1 MEPDLENPGRKYLFA
16 LRFFTR
22 LPISGTTSQDGSL
35 ASSALAFPFVGLTVG
50 ALCAVIW
57 FLASTLIPALPAA
70 GLTILAGLLI
80 TGALHED
87 GLSDC
92 ADGLWGGYTKERVLE
107 IMRDSRIGAYGA
119 CALVFTIGLRWTSLA
134 SFDVTSG
141 VLALLIAHMTG
152 RAAITYA
159 LAFSS
164 YARDSGL
171 GKTVSDGISEKDF
184 WFIFL
189 LTILLAIALGW
200 SAGLFAA
207 LAGFAAA
214 WAFLQYLDKRIGG
227 YTGDGLGA
235 MEQCAEITV
244 YLVLLVFWT

>member
-22 LPISGTTSQDGSL
+22 LPISGSASQDGNL

-57 FLASTLIPALPAA
+57 FLASAILPPLPAA
-70 GLTILAGLLI
+70 GLAILSGLLL

-87 GLSDC
+87 GFSDC

-119 CALVFTIGLRWTSLA
+119 CALIFTIGLRWTSLA

-141 VLALLIAHMTG
+141 ALALLIAHMTG
-152 RAAITYA
+152 RAAITSA
-159 LAFSS
+159 LAFST
-164 YARDSGL
+164 YARESGL
-171 GKTVSDGISEKDF
+171 GKTVSEGISEKDF

-189 LTILLAIALGW
+189 VTILLALALGW
-200 SAGLFAA
+200 MAGLLAA

-214 WAFLQYLDKRIGG
+214 WAFLQYLVKRIDG
-227 YTGDGLGA
+227 YTGDGLGT
-235 MEQCAEITV
+235 MEQCAEISV
-244 YLVLLVFWT
+244 FLVLLVFWT